1 MQKHY
6 LFYVEQPYS
15 FAILRPLQQAIR
27 DNGDVVKWFLK
38 GDNVSATSL
47 AADEQQLCSVA
58 AVKAFNPRA
67 VFVPGNVVP
76 DFFPG
81 AKVQVFH
88 GLEYKK
94 KGHFG
99 IRGFFD
105 LYCTHGPLTTDPFNR
120 LAKKHGYFYVI
131 ETGWP
136 KLDPYFDYHKCN
148 NEKPVLLYAPTFS
161 PNLTSL
167 DALYEPLKALAESGQ
182 YKVQLKFHPKTKP
195 HWQSMYAELEAI
207 KDFAIAADD
216 NLMPLI
222 QQADV
227 VISDTSS
234 AVDESLLLGKPVITF
249 NNQQPQQALL
259 NITTA
264 EQLPQAV
271 EQALNLSQQQAEE
284 IAHYVEQVHP
294 YQDGNSAQRVLSAT
308 ETVIA
313 AGLKRK
319 PLNLLRRYKIRKAL
333 NYMKLK

>member
-15 FAILRPLQQAIR
+15 FAILRPIQEAIR
-27 DNGDVVKWFLK
+27 ANGDVVKWFLK
-38 GDNVSATSL
+38 GNEVSSNSL
-47 AADEQQLCSVA
+47 RDDELELTRVEE
-58 AVKAFNPRA
+58 VKAFNPRA

-105 LYCTHGPLTTDPFNR
+105 LYCTHGPLTTAPFNQ
-120 LAKKHGYFYVI
+120 LAEKHGYFSVI

-136 KLDPYFDYHKCN
+136 KLDPYFDYTKCDN
-148 NEKPVLLYAPTFS
+148 KKPVLLYAPTFS

-167 DALYEPLKALAESGQ
+167 EALYSHIKQLAESGL
-182 YKVQLKFHPKTKP
+182 YKIQLKFHPKTKQQ
-195 HWQSMYAELEAI
+195 WQLMYAELESI
-207 KDFAIAADD
+207 EDFEIARGD
-216 NLMPLI
+216 NLIPLI

-234 AVDESLLLGKPVITF
+234 AVDESLLIGKPVITF
-249 NNQQPQQALL
+249 NNHQPQDALINITDPQQLANAVQQALS
-259 NITTA
+259 
-264 EQLPQAV
+264 
-271 EQALNLSQQQAEE
+271 LSETQKARIDQY
-284 IAHYVEQVHP
+284 ILQVHP
-294 YQDGNSAQRVLSAT
+294 YRDGQSAERVLAAT

-319 PLNLLRRYKIRKAL
+319 PLNLIRRYKIRKSL
-333 NYMKLK
+333 NYMKLN

>member
-1 MQKHY
+1 MPKHY

-15 FAILRPLQQAIR
+15 FAILRPLQDAIR
-27 DNGDVVKWFLK
+27 ANGAIVKWFLK
-38 GDNVSATSL
+38 GQEVASSSL
-47 AADEQQLCSVA
+47 RDDELELTTVE

-105 LYCTHGPLTTDPFNR
+105 LYCTHGPLTTKPFEA
-120 LAKKHGYFYVI
+120 LAKKHGYFSVI

-136 KLDPYFDYHKCN
+136 KLDPYFDYTKCH

-161 PNLTSL
+161 PNLSSL
-167 DALYEPLKALAESGQ
+167 EALYEQVKQLAKSGD
-182 YKVQLKFHPKTKP
+182 YKIQLKFHPKTKTQ
-195 HWQSMYAELEAI
+195 WQELYAQLEAI
-207 KDFAIAADD
+207 DDFEIAGDD
-216 NLMPLI
+216 NLIPLI

-234 AVDESLLLGKPVITF
+234 AVDESLLIGKPVITF
-249 NNQQPQQALL
+249 NNHQPQDALINITDPQQLPAAVKQALTL
-259 NITTA
+259 SDTQKARI
-264 EQLPQAV
+264 EQYIL
-271 EQALNLSQQQAEE
+271 
-284 IAHYVEQVHP
+284 QVHP
-294 YQDGNSAQRVLSAT
+294 YRDGQSANRVLAAT
-308 ETVIA
+308 EAVIDT
-313 AGLKRK
+313 GLKRK
-319 PLNLLRRYKIRKAL
+319 PLNLIRRYKIRKSL
-333 NYMKLK
+333 NYMKMS

>member
-15 FAILRPLQQAIR
+15 FAILRPIQEAIR
-27 DNGDVVKWFLK
+27 ANGDVVKWFLK
-38 GDNVSATSL
+38 GNEVSSNSL
-47 AADEQQLCSVA
+47 RDDELELTRVEE
-58 AVKAFNPRA
+58 VKAFNPRA

-105 LYCTHGPLTTDPFNR
+105 LYCTHGPLTTAPFNQ
-120 LAKKHGYFYVI
+120 LAEKHGYFSVI

-136 KLDPYFDYHKCN
+136 KLDPYFDYTKCD

-167 DALYEPLKALAESGQ
+167 EALYSHIKQLAESGL
-182 YKVQLKFHPKTKP
+182 YKIQLKFHPKTKQQ
-195 HWQSMYAELEAI
+195 WQLMYAELESI
-207 KDFAIAADD
+207 EDFEIARGD
-216 NLMPLI
+216 NLIPLI

-234 AVDESLLLGKPVITF
+234 AVDESLLIGKPVITF
-249 NNQQPQQALL
+249 NNHQPQDALINITDPQQLANAVQQALS
-259 NITTA
+259 
-264 EQLPQAV
+264 
-271 EQALNLSQQQAEE
+271 LSETQKARIDQY
-284 IAHYVEQVHP
+284 ILQVHP
-294 YQDGNSAQRVLSAT
+294 YRDGQSAERVLAAT

-319 PLNLLRRYKIRKAL
+319 PLNLIRRYKIRKSL
-333 NYMKLK
+333 NYMKLN

>member
-1 MQKHY
+1 MPKHY
-6 LFYVEQPYS
+6 LFYIEQPYS
-15 FAILRPLQQAIR
+15 FAILRPLQNAIR
-27 DNGDVVKWFLK
+27 ANGDVVKWFLK
-38 GDNVSATSL
+38 GKDVNSSSL
-47 AADEQQLCSVA
+47 APDEAELLSVED
-58 AVKAFNPRA
+58 VKAFNPRA

-105 LYCTHGPLTTDPFNR
+105 LYCTHGPITTAPFNQ
-120 LAKKHGYFYVI
+120 LAQKHGYFSVI

-136 KLDPYFDYHKCN
+136 KLDPYFDYTKQE
-148 NEKPVLLYAPTFS
+148 NEKPVILYAPTFS

-167 DALYEPLKALAESGQ
+167 EALHAQIKQLAESGK
-182 YKVQLKFHPKTKP
+182 YKVQLKFHPKTKQQ
-195 HWQSMYAELEAI
+195 WQQMYIELETI
-207 KDFAIAADD
+207 SDFEIAGND
-216 NLMPLI
+216 NLIPLI

-234 AVDESLLLGKPVITF
+234 AVDESLLIGKPVITF
-249 NNQQPQQALL
+249 NNHQPQDALI
-259 NITTA
+259 NITDA
-264 EQLPQAV
+264 GKLSEAV
-271 EQALNLSQQQAEE
+271 EQALNLSHAQSERIELYIQ
-284 IAHYVEQVHP
+284 QVHP
-294 YQDGNSAQRVLSAT
+294 YRDGKSAERILAAT

-333 NYMKLK
+333 NYMKIK